1 MTLRSPPMPDT
12 LTVVIERIETI
23 KSNLTNFRANGD
35 PNLLGN
41 ALENLEEAHDEIEE
55 ILDDC

>member
-1 MTLRSPPMPDT
+1 MPDT